1 MSDAMTARAP
11 YSYRDDP
18 GGPAFADDKPVIV
31 FDGQCVFCSGWARFV
46 LAADRRAR
54 YRLLPAQSPL
64 GEALYRHLGLDP
76 KAYETNILIEDGVAY
91 FKADGS
97 IRMAMGLGFPWSLAV
112 VLRALPKA
120 WREALYDLVA
130 RNRYR
135 LFGRSDVCYAPKP
148 EYRGRFLG

>member
-1 MSDAMTARAP
+1 MNTP

-18 GGPAFADDKPVIV
+18 SVPRFADAKPVIV
-31 FDGQCVFCSGWARFV
+31 FDGQCVFCSAWARFV
-46 LAADRRAR
+46 LAVDRKAR
-54 YRLLPAQSPL
+54 FRLLPAQSPL

-76 KAYETNILIEDGVAY
+76 KTYETNILIEDGVAY

-112 VLRALPKA
+112 VFRVLPKR

-135 LFGRSDVCYAPKP
+135 LFGRSDVCYAPRQ
-148 EYRGRFLG
+148 EYRDRFLG